1 MTRTT
6 VYAPRTISLVT
17 ELLHPAAP
25 PDASAIQ
32 RVHDQLF
39 RQGSP
44 PYSSFL
50 VSPAGPVLSNPT
62 ASPGSNSFA
71 AFRPDRFQFC
81 EELSSVTYDEFA
93 ARVRSVSEKVAT
105 QRNLRFFTAQQVT
118 MRTLVNPRAF
128 KDSRAYLKNAMFGFD
143 DETEV
148 FGSDPALLGIRFV
161 FPATPERAGSHALR
175 IESWANDPRSLFLE
189 IISTYAG
196 VRADATLVQVEENI
210 HASYRFLTEPAMRFV
225 AGFDSNG
232 GPIVGE
238 DGDGEGEDGED
249 GGTAGGDEDAGL
261 DDGRP

>member
-1 MTRTT
+1 MPRTT

-17 ELLHPAAP
+17 ELMHPAVP

-118 MRTLVNPRAF
+118 LRTLVNPRAF
-128 KDSRAYLKNAMFGFD
+128 TDSRAYLKHAMFGFD

-161 FPATPERAGSHALR
+161 FPVTPERAGTHALR

-196 VRADATLVQVEENI
+196 VRADAALVQIEENI
-210 HASYRFLTEPAMRFV
+210 HSSYRFLTEPAMRFV
-225 AGFDSNG
+225 AGFDTNG
-232 GPIVGE
+232 GPIAGDDGDAE
-238 DGDGEGEDGED
+238 DGKAPE
-249 GGTAGGDEDAGL
+249 GDEDAGE